1 MINNRP
7 KGIKID
13 PTRLLTKTTKSDAK
27 KSFPNKLKGEN

>member
-13 PTRLLTKTTKSDAK
+13 PSRLHLKTTKPEPKNISPGQPKDK
-27 KSFPNKLKGEN
+27 K